1 MSRQSVCRSFG
12 GGSRRGY
19 SSCSAIGGGFGGGGG
34 RSRSSYS
41 SFSMS
46 RGFGGGGRCG
56 GFSSKSLHNIGG
68 SGRISMGGC
77 YGGGG
82 YGGRMG
88 GFGGGYGG
96 GLGSFGGG
104 MGGGGMG
111 GFGGMGFGGPGR
123 GGPGIQPVQVDSTLL
138 QPVHVEID
146 PQIQQVKN
154 QEKEQIKTLN
164 NQFASFI
171 DKVRFLE
178 QQNKVLSTKWELLQQ
193 QGPSGPRKNLD
204 VIFENYIQNMRRQL
218 ETIMT
223 QRGQL
228 ESELQ
233 NMQQYVEDYKNK
245 YEEEINRRTTAENE
259 FVVLKKDVDCAYMTK
274 VELEAKV
281 GALTDEINFLRCMY
295 EEELSQMQ
303 TISRDLS
310 VVVSM
315 DNNRHL
321 DLDSIIEEVRRQYEQ
336 IAQSSR
342 AEAEAWYQSQ
352 YEQLQSTAG
361 RHGDSLRNTK
371 IEIQELTRNIQRLR
385 ADIEN
390 VKKQNQHLQAA
401 IAEAEER
408 GEMALKDARIKL
420 EELESALQKDKEEL
434 ARLLKEYQELLNIK
448 IGLDVEIAM
457 YRKLLEG
464 EENRLC
470 NDGMSNVNVS
480 VVGRTTTISGGRGG
494 MGGGFGG
501 GSGMGGGFGGGSGMG
516 GGMGGGVCGVGGSFR
531 GGSMGGSCG
540 MGGGMHGGGFS
551 SGSGRM
557 CSSGGGNFSS
567 GGGSSSVRR
576 CVTTTSV
583 KSGQP
588 SLLKPSSGTLNQNKL
603 CPSWPTT
610 YRLIDLARSHQG
622 SLMAM
627 PCPASSPENIH
638 DVFVSLLQ
646 KALLG
651 KVVLAVGK
659 AACSSNTSRDQR
671 DRNHVA
677 GQEAVDLGRGP
688 GKVVRN
694 GHGGLRRGT
703 CKHLKAQQKCARG
716 GEHDWVGPKQKT
728 MRSCLTFGNNQG
740 VFLGRPKYEPAMSR
754 QSVCRSFGGG
764 SRKGYSSCS
773 AIGGGFGGGGGRS
786 RISYSSYSSSR
797 GGGGGGHCGGFS
809 SRSLHNMGGSRRIA
823 VGGCYGGGSYGGGM
837 GGFGGGYGGG
847 MGGFGGGMSCGGMGG
862 GGMGGF
868 GGGMGGGGMGGG
880 GMGGYGGM
888 GGGGMGGFGG
898 PGFSGGIHPVQV
910 DPSLLRPVHVEID
923 PQIQQVKNQEKEQ
936 IKTLN
941 NQFASFIDKVRFLEQ
956 QNKVLS
962 TKWELLQQQGPSGPR
977 KNLDVIF
984 ENYIQSMRRRLES
997 LIGQRGQLES
1007 ELQSMRQYV
1016 EEYKTKYEDE
1026 INRRTAA
1033 ENEFVVL
1040 KKDVDCAYMTKVE
1053 LEAKVGALTDEINFL
1068 RCMYEEEL
1076 SQMQTISRDL
1086 SVVVSMDN
1094 NRHLDLDSIIEEI
1107 RRQYEQIAQSSRA
1120 EAEAWYQ
1127 SRYEELQ
1134 NTAGRH
1140 GDNLRNT
1147 KIEIQELTRNVQR
1160 LRAEIENVKKQVHQL
1175 QAAIAEAEERG
1186 EMALKDARRKLEEL
1200 ECALSKDKEELARL
1214 VKEYQ
1219 ELLNVKIGL
1228 DIEIAMYR
1236 KLLEGEEYRLCN
1248 DGMSNVN
1255 VSVVGR
1261 TTTISGGR
1269 GGMGGGFGGGSGMGG
1284 GFGGGSGMGGGMGGG
1299 VCGAGG
1305 SFGGGSMGGSCGM
1318 GGGMHG
1324 GGFSSGSGRMCS
1336 SGGGNFSS
1344 GGGSSSVRRCVTTT
1358 SVKSGVRF

>member
-41 SFSMS
+41 SFSVS

-56 GFSSKSLHNIGG
+56 GFTSRSLHNMGG

-82 YGGRMG
+82 RMG

-96 GLGSFGGG
+96 GMGGFGGGMGSYGGGMGSYGGGMGSYGGGMGSYGGGMGGGGMGGGG

-111 GFGGMGFGGPGR
+111 GFGGPGFGMPGFGGPGR

-204 VIFENYIQNMRRQL
+204 TIFENYIQNLRRQL
-218 ETIMT
+218 DSILA

-233 NMQQYVEDYKNK
+233 SMQQYVEDYKTK

-281 GALTDEINFLRCMY
+281 GALTDEINFLSHVCLQ
-295 EEELSQMQ
+295 ELAQMQ

-385 ADIEN
+385 AEIEN
-390 VKKQNQHLQAA
+390 VKKQNQQLQAA

-448 IGLDVEIAM
+448 IALDVEIAM

-464 EENRLC
+464 EENR
-470 NDGMSNVNVS
+470 
-480 VVGRTTTISGGRGG
+480 RGRGGMGGGFGGGSG

-516 GGMGGGVCGVGGSFR
+516 GGMGGGVCGVGGSFG

-540 MGGGMHGGGFS
+540 MGGGMYSGGFS

-557 CSSGGGNFSS
+557 CGSGGGNFSS

-583 KSGQP
+583 KS
-588 SLLKPSSGTLNQNKL
+588 
-603 CPSWPTT
+603 
-610 YRLIDLARSHQG
+610 
-622 SLMAM
+622 
-627 PCPASSPENIH
+627 
-638 DVFVSLLQ
+638 
-646 KALLG
+646 
-651 KVVLAVGK
+651 
-659 AACSSNTSRDQR
+659 
-671 DRNHVA
+671 
-677 GQEAVDLGRGP
+677 
-688 GKVVRN
+688 
-694 GHGGLRRGT
+694 
-703 CKHLKAQQKCARG
+703 
-716 GEHDWVGPKQKT
+716 
-728 MRSCLTFGNNQG
+728 
-740 VFLGRPKYEPAMSR
+740 
-754 QSVCRSFGGG
+754 
-764 SRKGYSSCS
+764 
-773 AIGGGFGGGGGRS
+773 
-786 RISYSSYSSSR
+786 
-797 GGGGGGHCGGFS
+797 
-809 SRSLHNMGGSRRIA
+809 
-823 VGGCYGGGSYGGGM
+823 
-837 GGFGGGYGGG
+837 
-847 MGGFGGGMSCGGMGG
+847 
-862 GGMGGF
+862 
-868 GGGMGGGGMGGG
+868 
-880 GMGGYGGM
+880 
-888 GGGGMGGFGG
+888 
-898 PGFSGGIHPVQV
+898 
-910 DPSLLRPVHVEID
+910 
-923 PQIQQVKNQEKEQ
+923 
-936 IKTLN
+936 
-941 NQFASFIDKVRFLEQ
+941 
-956 QNKVLS
+956 
-962 TKWELLQQQGPSGPR
+962 
-977 KNLDVIF
+977 
-984 ENYIQSMRRRLES
+984 
-997 LIGQRGQLES
+997 
-1007 ELQSMRQYV
+1007 
-1016 EEYKTKYEDE
+1016 
-1026 INRRTAA
+1026 
-1033 ENEFVVL
+1033 
-1040 KKDVDCAYMTKVE
+1040 
-1053 LEAKVGALTDEINFL
+1053 
-1068 RCMYEEEL
+1068 
-1076 SQMQTISRDL
+1076 
-1086 SVVVSMDN
+1086 
-1094 NRHLDLDSIIEEI
+1094 
-1107 RRQYEQIAQSSRA
+1107 
-1120 EAEAWYQ
+1120 
-1127 SRYEELQ
+1127 
-1134 NTAGRH
+1134 
-1140 GDNLRNT
+1140 
-1147 KIEIQELTRNVQR
+1147 
-1160 LRAEIENVKKQVHQL
+1160 
-1175 QAAIAEAEERG
+1175 
-1186 EMALKDARRKLEEL
+1186 
-1200 ECALSKDKEELARL
+1200 
-1214 VKEYQ
+1214 
-1219 ELLNVKIGL
+1219 
-1228 DIEIAMYR
+1228 
-1236 KLLEGEEYRLCN
+1236 
-1248 DGMSNVN
+1248 
-1255 VSVVGR
+1255 
-1261 TTTISGGR
+1261 
-1269 GGMGGGFGGGSGMGG
+1269 
-1284 GFGGGSGMGGGMGGG
+1284 
-1299 VCGAGG
+1299 
-1305 SFGGGSMGGSCGM
+1305 
-1318 GGGMHG
+1318 
-1324 GGFSSGSGRMCS
+1324 
-1336 SGGGNFSS
+1336 
-1344 GGGSSSVRRCVTTT
+1344 
-1358 SVKSGVRF
+1358 SGVRF